1 MADYKLTINLD
12 ATLAVQNEN
21 GSYNYFKPSVG
32 AEVLIGRTSDMVLL
46 NDKFRELY
54 NDVIAPNFSAVV
66 QEFILNVVNDEATE
80 QIENQKTCNCNREN
94 CDCAIEGHD
103 CTGENCNCKS
113 TNSEEKVEP
122 EDDVEVVGNNP
133 PKEDWE

>member
-54 NDVIAPNFSAVV
+54 NDVVAPNFSAVV
-66 QEFILNVVNDEATE
+66 QEFILNIVDDEATE

-94 CDCAIEGHD
+94 CDC
-103 CTGENCNCKS
+103 KS
-113 TNSEEKVEP
+113 TNSEDNVES
-122 EDDVEVVGNNP
+122 EFIVDVANDNL